1 MSDWVCYKDQ
11 HLCSSSFRAEARKR
25 SGAYSYLHDEVGV
38 THATVDGELGESGA
52 TVLLHGVQD
61 GLGLEAGSLEGGAS
75 NVTTLGVCR
84 DTEDGTPRIV
94 DPVRGEETAES
105 GNECA
110 TAVVLDSLGE
120 GAELR
125 GRLHE
130 AKIVHQELDTRSGYS
145 NAALKGVHGLAG
157 AKVESNGGEQTV
169 RRNNGL
175 RANVVQQ
182 EASSAVCVLRKT
194 SSETLLADQSSGL
207 VTQAASNLGTAQGG
221 VGQGTVGLGIGRAHN
236 LGQLDLLG
244 VNSEPVNEVLIVLQG
259 VDVHE
264 HGTGGVGGIRDVDI
278 ARRAAVE
285 LVDQPG
291 VDGTK
296 SQNTALVSI
305 LDLGNVVNEPEKLA
319 DGGVCGKGKTAS
331 LGELAGPE
339 AVLELADEVLGTGIS
354 PNNGVVQSLAGGLV
368 PENGGLSLVGD
379 ADSLDLVARVALG
392 LKSLHGAVNARLD
405 RRDKLLG
412 VVLVPAVAN

>member
-1 MSDWVCYKDQ
+1 MSDWVCYKGQ
-11 HLCSSSFRAEARKR
+11 RLWFFSFRAEARKR

-38 THATVDGELGESGA
+38 THATVDGELGEGGA

-75 NVTTLGVCR
+75 NVTTLGVRR

-94 DPVRGEETAES
+94 DPVGSEETAES

-110 TAVVLDSLGE
+110 TTVVLDSLGE

-130 AKIVHQELDTRSGYS
+130 AKVVHEELDTRSGNS
-145 NAALKGVHGLAG
+145 NAALQGVHGLAG

-207 VTQAASNLGTAQGG
+207 VTQAASNLGTTQGG
-221 VGQGTVGLGIGRAHN
+221 VGQGTVGLGIG
-236 LGQLDLLG
+236 
-244 VNSEPVNEVLIVLQG
+244 
-259 VDVHE
+259 
-264 HGTGGVGGIRDVDI
+264 
-278 ARRAAVE
+278 
-285 LVDQPG
+285 
-291 VDGTK
+291 
-296 SQNTALVSI
+296 
-305 LDLGNVVNEPEKLA
+305 
-319 DGGVCGKGKTAS
+319 
-331 LGELAGPE
+331 
-339 AVLELADEVLGTGIS
+339 
-354 PNNGVVQSLAGGLV
+354 
-368 PENGGLSLVGD
+368 
-379 ADSLDLVARVALG
+379 
-392 LKSLHGAVNARLD
+392 
-405 RRDKLLG
+405 
-412 VVLVPAVAN
+412 